1 MIAAN
6 FRKFP
11 QAAALQLVL
20 QFGRPVWNTSR
31 PSTRI
36 GRALRQAQA
45 AAVKATPQLV
55 AWVKTRTP
63 EWFKKAK
70 RLAKQL
76 SDQVRA
82 ALCPIV
88 WDMSAEKAEKTPRT
102 IKRVSWA
109 VVELLDEYEEI
120 HHGNQARTIT
130 STLKQKSGA
139 WFHIPSGMTLRGASR
154 RQTRM
159 AWACMDA

>member
-45 AAVKATPQLV
+45 AEVKATPQLV

-82 ALCPIV
+82 ALCPLV
-88 WDMSAEKAEKTPRT
+88 WDMSTEKAEKAPRT
-102 IKRVSWA
+102 VKRVSWA

-120 HHGNQARTIT
+120 HHGTQAHWLTEPLQYERR
-130 STLKQKSGA
+130 GY
-139 WFHIPSGMTLRGASR
+139 WHIPSGTYVKDT
-154 RQTRM
+154 QT
-159 AWACMDA
+159 D